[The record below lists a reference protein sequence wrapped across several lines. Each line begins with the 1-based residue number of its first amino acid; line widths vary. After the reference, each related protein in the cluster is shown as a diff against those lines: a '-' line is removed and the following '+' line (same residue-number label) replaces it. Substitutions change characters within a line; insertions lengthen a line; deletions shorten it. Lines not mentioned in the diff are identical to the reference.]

1 MEHLAVS
8 LNPRQGLMAGD
19 RLASL
24 LTRAPGHQPAL
35 AAFHSAL
42 DRMPWHL
49 YEVPAGGAPAAGD
62 PGKTGRA
69 ARWLR
74 IHATGTQMTAML
86 TVVAA
91 RKKLRLAADD
101 GIPRAWARRRGEYL
115 PAADWFCVAAP
126 EGAEDKE
133 GPGFAAA
140 WPIALAGP
148 AQGELFAEPVA

>member
-1 MEHLAVS
+1 MVGSVRTGQRAGGEGWDGLREAV
-8 LNPRQGLMAGD
+8 
-19 RLASL
+19 
-24 LTRAPGHQPAL
+24 
-35 AAFHSAL
+35 L

-49 YEVPAGGAPAAGD
+49 YEVRRAVLPAAGD

-74 IHATGTQMTAML
+74 VHATGTRAQMTATL
-86 TVVAA
+86 TATAA
-91 RKKLRLAADD
+91 SNKLRLAAED

-115 PAADWFCVAAP
+115 PAADWFYVAAP

>member
-1 MEHLAVS
+1 
-8 LNPRQGLMAGD
+8 
-19 RLASL
+19 
-24 LTRAPGHQPAL
+24 
-35 AAFHSAL
+35 
-42 DRMPWHL
+42 
-49 YEVPAGGAPAAGD
+49 
-62 PGKTGRA
+62 
-69 ARWLR
+69 
-74 IHATGTQMTAML
+74 MTATL

-101 GIPRAWARRRGEYL
+101 RIPRAWARRRGEYL
-115 PAADWFCVAAP
+115 PAADWFDVAAP